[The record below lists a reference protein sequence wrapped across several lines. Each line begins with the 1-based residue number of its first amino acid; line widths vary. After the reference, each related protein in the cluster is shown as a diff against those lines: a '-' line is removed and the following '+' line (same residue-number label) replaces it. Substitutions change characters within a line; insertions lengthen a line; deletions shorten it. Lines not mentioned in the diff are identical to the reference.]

1 MAMLVYASLVERLRS
16 TEGKPSA
23 QSPGQREEKAQG
35 TDKPSSEST
44 NPYSTPYPPVQHP
57 VPRSWVL
64 LRLKGKR
71 LSVTGGG
78 GGMSLR
84 GLEDSAVLGA
94 GWDPFLAQMFLP

>member
-1 MAMLVYASLVERLRS
+1 MLVYASLVERLRS

-64 LRLKGKR
+64 LRLKGK
-71 LSVTGGG
+71 LLYVTGGG
-78 GGMSLR
+78 GECLSEVLR
-84 GLEDSAVLGA
+84 IVLSWVQA
-94 GWDPFLAQMFLP
+94 GTLS